1 MPRALTITG
10 WLNLA
15 LLAGMIAASLFDHRL
30 VMGINPWIKPIK
42 FAASITIYVWTVAW
56 LLQYLP
62 RPQRLIS
69 WGISAAMIVEI
80 SCIALQAARGTT
92 SHYNNSTPFD
102 SAVFGIMGL
111 WILVNTILVARLLWL
126 FSRPVPMARAILLG
140 VRLGL
145 VMFLLASFEGGVM
158 LGHQGHTVGI
168 ADGGPGLPLVNWST
182 RAGDLRIAHFAGFHA
197 LQVLPLIGWIA
208 GRKWPRQA
216 VAAVASL
223 FVAWLAIFALTL
235 TQALAGKPL
244 ITM

>member
-1 MPRALTITG
+1 MSRPLIVTG

-15 LLAGMIAASLFDHRL
+15 LLAAVIAAAPFDHRL

-42 FAASITIYVWTVAW
+42 FAASIAIYVWTVAW
-56 LLQYLP
+56 LLRYLP

-69 WGISAAMIVEI
+69 WGVAAAMIVEMT
-80 SCIALQAARGTT
+80 CIALQAARGTT
-92 SHYNNSTPFD
+92 SHYNNSSPLNA
-102 SAVFGIMGL
+102 AVFGIMGGG
-111 WILVNTILVARLLWL
+111 ILLNTILVARLLWL
-126 FSRPVPMARAILLG
+126 FLRPAPMARAMVLG
-140 VRLGL
+140 VRFGL
-145 VMFLLASFEGGVM
+145 VMFLLASFEGGLM
-158 LGHQGHTVGI
+158 LRHEAHTVGI

-182 RAGDLRIAHFAGFHA
+182 RAGDLRIAHFAGLHA
-197 LQVLPLIGWIA
+197 LQILPLIGWIA

-244 ITM
+244 STM